1 MHGLGYLPP
10 PASVPTTSTQYA
22 WGAYTT
28 HGYSHRARQNSNV
41 CNMHGLGCYS
51 HQPELLTILNHN
63 LFLQDPAHYEHRL
76 RPAVPRPVARP
87 RGPCDP

>member
-41 CNMHGLGCYS
+41 CDMHGLGCYS
-51 HQPELLTILNHN
+51 HQPELLTPTATVGQVWVSALA
-63 LFLQDPAHYEHRL
+63 QAPGPAS
-76 RPAVPRPVARP
+76 
-87 RGPCDP
+87 